1 MDFDAENLYVIEV
14 SDKEMTIKEV
24 LAEHERDL
32 SMAIVEKI
40 CYAMDNDIKKINIA
54 RIYTDSIAITLHTSL
69 PNFQET
75 LETNIQNLIKHEEY
89 EMCAI
94 GKKHLDI
101 LKEKPNRKYLNI

>member
-1 MDFDAENLYVIEV
+1 MDFDKENLYIIEV
-14 SDKEMTIKEV
+14 LDKEKTIKDV
-24 LAEHERDL
+24 LSEHERDL

-54 RIYTDSIAITLHTSL
+54 RIYTDSIAITLHASL
-69 PNFQET
+69 PSFQET

>member
-1 MDFDAENLYVIEV
+1 MDFDKENLYIIEV
-14 SDKEMTIKEV
+14 LDKEKTIKDV
-24 LAEHERDL
+24 LSEHERDL

-40 CYAMDNDIKKINIA
+40 CYAMDNDLKKINIA

-75 LETNIQNLIKHEEY
+75 LETNIQNLIRHEEY

>member
-94 GKKHLDI
+94 GKKHLDM

>member
-14 SDKEMTIKEV
+14 NNKELTIKEV
-24 LAEHERDL
+24 LEEHEKGL
-32 SMAIVEKI
+32 SLAIVEKI
-40 CYAMDNDIKKINIA
+40 CYAMDNDLKKINIA